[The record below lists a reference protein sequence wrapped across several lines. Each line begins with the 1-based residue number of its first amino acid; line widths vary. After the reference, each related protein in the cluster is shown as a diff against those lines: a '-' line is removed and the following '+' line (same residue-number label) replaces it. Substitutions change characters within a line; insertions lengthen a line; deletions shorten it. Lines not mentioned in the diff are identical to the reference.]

1 MRTAA
6 LIWVGAIAI
15 TGCAHS
21 TELATSWRDPAATS
35 ARFHHV
41 IALFVSR
48 DAALRRSAEDRMAS
62 QIAGGVPAYT
72 IVPDSEVRDASRVQ
86 QRVRDAGF
94 DGAVVMR
101 VVGVELQPNYAVG
114 NSWYGGPTDLWGYW
128 GTSWGYVYDPGYVMP
143 DKIVTVESAVYS
155 VPENK
160 LIWAGRTETFNPSS
174 LKKLIDGVVRVSVKR
189 MRKEGLL

>member
-1 MRTAA
+1 MRTRAG
-6 LIWVGAIAI
+6 IWLGAIVLA
-15 TGCAHS
+15 GCAHS

-48 DAALRRSAEDRMAS
+48 DVALRRAAEDRLAS
-62 QIAGGVPAYT
+62 QIPGAVPAYT
-72 IVPDSEVRDASRVQ
+72 VVPDSQVRDASRVQ
-86 QRVRDAGF
+86 QLVREAGF

-101 VVGVELQPNYAVG
+101 VVGVEYQPNYAAG
-114 NSWYGGPTDLWGYW
+114 NAWYAGPTDLWGYW
-128 GTSWGYVYDPGYVMP
+128 GSSWGYVYDPGYVSP

-155 VPENK
+155 VPDNK

-174 LKKLIDGVVRVSVKR
+174 LKKLIDSVVKVSVKR